1 MTALT
6 SWRLLFATVEWQFLR
21 RTCFSISFM
30 LLFNSHRRKCAI
42 HLNTVRWCL
51 ITISS
56 LDFIV
61 QRQAQNKHNLIYYRN
76 VGELIFNVHSHRRKI
91 DVLMKRNHYRSDAER
106 ERKREEKLAILMPN
120 GVIIS
125 VLLRAA
131 SSWKWR
137 KRATETTND
146 WVIMGWSI
154 YCGWRRNW
162 IQSISIQYFSIYMQ
176 QHHSIP
182 NINWSLSRANNEATF
197 HPQRKYTQKACV
209 WMKKRQK
216 KTEFSLSHIQSK
228 LYDEIL
234 FSSRARAKNV
244 RAKCLYHVFFCI
256 FSHQMILKWTFRD
269 ILPRIQMANVFYSSF
284 KANQPSLF
292 SYWRCFFWSLN
303 LFRRLNYKQ

>member
-76 VGELIFNVHSHRRKI
+76 VGELKLIFNVHSHRRKI
-91 DVLMKRNHYRSDAER
+91 NVLMKRNHYKSDAER
-106 ERKREEKLAILMPN
+106 EREREEKLAILMPN

-197 HPQRKYTQKACV
+197 HPQRKYTQKRCA
-209 WMKKRQK
+209 WMKKDRK
-216 KTEFSLSHIQSK
+216 KQNFLCLTFNQSYTMKFFFLLVFELKMFVPNVCITFFLHILTSDDTEMNISRHSSTYSNGK
-228 LYDEIL
+228 YIL
-234 FSSRARAKNV
+234 F
-244 RAKCLYHVFFCI
+244 VFQ
-256 FSHQMILKWTFRD
+256 S
-269 ILPRIQMANVFYSSF
+269 
-284 KANQPSLF
+284 
-292 SYWRCFFWSLN
+292 
-303 LFRRLNYKQ
+303 